1 MEGRTTTHKHHVPR
15 VSTTQ
20 YLIQFVKENV
30 ENQRPITNSAEH
42 SLPPTDTTLD
52 LSNKSIRELPIEVIE
67 IIKDKVER

>member
-1 MEGRTTTHKHHVPR
+1 
-15 VSTTQ
+15 
-20 YLIQFVKENV
+20 LIQFVKENV
-30 ENQRPITNSAEH
+30 ENQRPITNGAEH